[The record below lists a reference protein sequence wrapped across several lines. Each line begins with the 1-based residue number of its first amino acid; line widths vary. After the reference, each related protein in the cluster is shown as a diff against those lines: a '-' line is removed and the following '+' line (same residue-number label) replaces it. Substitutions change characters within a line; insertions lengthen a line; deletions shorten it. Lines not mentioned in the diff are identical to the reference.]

1 MALKLFYSSR
11 GVYGATRDFY
21 VRVSLQCIS
30 PRSSWAQHS
39 QDHSSQPGGRH
50 PSLTD
55 MKSTCRFVHV
65 DTYVWQLCYDHLEE
79 LYASLHVCS
88 PFSIT
93 FKLFTFCKIKCAV
106 ICLELNCAW
115 SVWKICFSDLWFS
128 LSENR
133 VRGKCSYWHGGALC
147 VTWRKG
153 TTAHTGSGR
162 ERIGGEETFQGGW
175 KKFCFFED
183 RKEWLEV
190 RARPNHVGWSDR
202 SEC

>member
-1 MALKLFYSSR
+1 MYFPKVQLGTALTRPLQPTRRTSSVPDWHEKHLSLCPCR
-11 GVYGATRDFY
+11 HL
-21 VRVSLQCIS
+21 RVTVMLWPLRRIIRIS
-30 PRSSWAQHS
+30 ACMLS
-39 QDHSSQPGGRH
+39 
-50 PSLTD
+50 
-55 MKSTCRFVHV
+55 
-65 DTYVWQLCYDHLEE
+65 
-79 LYASLHVCS
+79 
-88 PFSIT
+88 FSIT
-93 FKLFTFCKIKCAV
+93 FKLFTFCKIKCSV

-147 VTWRKG
+147 VTWRKD